1 MVGSSPPLSVTTL
14 PIVAESAAILLA
26 ARLLTAGAAGGV
38 VNDRLGDATESPAL
52 LLAKAVKK

>member
-1 MVGSSPPLSVTTL
+1 MVGSSPPLSVTIP

-26 ARLLTAGAAGGV
+26 ATLATAGTAGNV
-38 VNDRLGDATESPAL
+38 VNDRLGDAIESPEL